1 MENLEQKILDYV
13 SISMHMEVVK
23 GILASH
29 TLSIPTTNNNL
40 VFSVLFFNVQDFW
53 EIKELTQAN

>member
-40 VFSVLFFNVQDFW
+40 VFSVLFFNVQDF
-53 EIKELTQAN
+53 